1 MSKSGLRLS
10 AAVLTTLIIV
20 VGITAFDHL
29 PSSVRAQIDSERSAL
44 ASAPNQ
50 VRAAQETVGRE
61 LQAEPALFHSIPAA
75 AQWPGRFQQASDEL
89 QSARGDIDDL
99 TRLEKNGHRSD
110 QQRALALL
118 SHERNLRTAALNQA
132 SAVQTEAAHWLDRK
146 QHLPAE
152 VQQMERSYQAIHS
165 FDFAPLTAV
174 VEKAETDWP
183 EKKADLSARLADVTG
198 VVPRSDALW
207 QSTAE
212 ARREAT
218 GGNVSGLD
226 YGALLSAADELNTS
240 AAALPQKSEQLKA
253 LTGQLYDS
261 WDKVL
266 VDMETRGIGSARAYD
281 QKIRTVRT
289 HLGATTSDEKWVD
302 VSPATYDA
310 MRNDLGMAIEHKP
323 TGKYDSE
330 AEHVAQPA
338 GFAYMA
344 PPAQGSNQY
353 GYWEHRDGQSFW
365 VWYGQYALLR
375 DLLFNHSYRP
385 LPRGEWEDYHDWHSR
400 GQTYYGRDAE
410 AGAPKYG
417 SNGTATQERYSGSTY
432 AHSGGFRDSPYASKS
447 GSFRDSPYASR
458 SAREPEADHSGR
470 LFGSHGSEPHV
481 APRSEPHFHPAPRSM
496 PRSFGGGRR
505 FGRH

>member
-1 MSKSGLRLS
+1 MSKPALRLS

-20 VGITAFDHL
+20 VAISAFDHL
-29 PSSVRAQIDSERSAL
+29 PGSVRKQIDAERSAL
-44 ASAPNQ
+44 TAAPKQ
-50 VRAAQETVGRE
+50 VRAVEETVARE
-61 LQAEPALFHSIPAA
+61 EQSDAALFHSIPASQ
-75 AQWPGRFQQASDEL
+75 QWPGRFQQASNEL
-89 QSARGDIDDL
+89 ESARGDMDEL

-110 QQRALALL
+110 QQKALALV
-118 SHERNLRTAALNQA
+118 SHERSLRTGALSHAAA
-132 SAVQTEAAHWLDRK
+132 IQTEAAHWLDRK

-152 VQQMERSYQAIHS
+152 LAQMERSYQIIHS

-174 VEKAETDWP
+174 VQKAEMDWP
-183 EKKADLSARLADVTG
+183 EKKADLSTRLADVTG
-198 VVPRSDALW
+198 AVPRSEVLW
-207 QSTAE
+207 QSTSA
-212 ARREAT
+212 ARSQVA
-218 GGNVSGLD
+218 GGDVSKLD
-226 YGALLSAADELNTS
+226 YGALLSAADELDTT
-240 AAALPQKSEQLKA
+240 AAALPQKSAELKS
-253 LTGQLYDS
+253 LSGQLYDS
-261 WDKVL
+261 WDEVL

-289 HLGATTSDEKWVD
+289 HDCKTASDEKCVD
-302 VSPATYDA
+302 VSPATYNA

-330 AEHVAQPA
+330 ADHVAQPA

-353 GYWEHRDGQSFW
+353 GYWDHRGGESFW

-385 LPRGEWEDYHDWHSR
+385 LPRYEWEDYRDWRGR

-410 AGAPKYG
+410 AGTPKYG
-417 SNGTATQERYSGSTY
+417 TNGTSTEERYSGSTY
-432 AHSGGFRDSPYASKS
+432 AHNGGFRSSPYASKS

-458 SAREPEADHSGR
+458 SAEPGGDHSGR
-470 LFGSHGSEPHV
+470 TFGSHASEPHV
-481 APRSEPHFHPAPRSM
+481 SPRSEPHFRPAPRSM